1 VKVKRNDPCPRGSGR
16 KYKKCC
22 LGKEEPAPD
31 LLWRRLRETDDKL
44 SDRLM
49 RLARKAF
56 GAEALAVAYNE
67 FLLWPEEEPEEA
79 VLDRHFQTFLP
90 WFVYNWVYDP
100 RDTEVKLSGPA
111 DTTVA
116 ELYARRQGKRLDALE
131 ARLIEATSRRPYSL
145 VEVLQCRAG
154 IGFKVRDLL
163 LGEEIDV
170 LERSG
175 SQGIR
180 PGDILFCRVIRIEHV
195 AMLVGCSSYA
205 IPPRF
210 KPDLIR
216 LRKWLR
222 KGRKMITSDI
232 LNEYDTEIREV
243 YLVLGENLFRPPVLV
258 NADGDPLSF
267 HKILY
272 EIDDPEE
279 AFTKL
284 HALCVTETVE
294 ELRSQAAFD
303 ENGRM
308 RRVEIPWTRKGF
320 ARSNALETTLL
331 VTLTV
336 NGAMLEVE
344 VNSQNRAETIK
355 KEIQKRLG
363 AGARYM
369 RAEIE
374 SLAAAL
380 AKSQEK
386 KRKGRAAR
394 ESEDLME
401 YPEVQEHLG
410 QMIAGNWQS
419 WMDEK
424 IPALGGK
431 TPRKAVRT
439 ADGREMVEAL
449 LLDAERHTGHEG
461 QLKEAE
467 LAAISKVRLELGLSV
482 EE

>member
-1 VKVKRNDPCPRGSGR
+1 VKVKRNDPCPCGSGR

-22 LGKEEPAPD
+22 LDKEQQTPD

-44 SDRLM
+44 SDRML
-49 RLARKAF
+49 RLAQKAF
-56 GAEALAVAYNE
+56 GSEALAVAYNE
-67 FLLWPEEEPEEA
+67 FLLWPEEEPEEE
-79 VLDRHFQTFLP
+79 VLDRHFQTFMP
-90 WFVYNWVYDP
+90 WFVFNWVYDP
-100 RDTEVKLSGPA
+100 RDVEVKLSGPA

-131 ARLIEATSRRPYSL
+131 ARFIEATSRRPYSF
-145 VEVLQCRAG
+145 VEVLQCRPG
-154 IGFKVRDLL
+154 VGFQVRDLL
-163 LGEEIDV
+163 VGEEIDV

-175 SQGIR
+175 SEGIR
-180 PGDILFCRVIRIEHV
+180 PGDILFCRVSRIEHV
-195 AMLVGCSSYA
+195 AMLVGCSSFA

-222 KGRKMITSDI
+222 KGGKKITSDI

-243 YLVLGENLFRPPVLV
+243 YLVLGENLFQPPVLV
-258 NADGDPLSF
+258 NTDGDSLSF
-267 HKILY
+267 HKMFY

-279 AFTKL
+279 AFIKL
-284 HALCVTETVE
+284 HTLCVTETVE
-294 ELRSQAAFD
+294 ELRSLAAFD
-303 ENGRM
+303 ENGRIS
-308 RRVEIPWTRKGF
+308 RVEIPWTRKGF
-320 ARSNALETTLL
+320 AKSNVPESTLLGTLTINGTTLQ
-331 VTLTV
+331 
-336 NGAMLEVE
+336 VE

-363 AGARYM
+363 AGARHM

-380 AKSQEK
+380 AKGEEK
-386 KRKGRAAR
+386 KRKGKAAR
-394 ESEDLME
+394 ESDDLME
-401 YPEVQEHLG
+401 YPEVQEHLR

-419 WMDEK
+419 WMDER

-431 TPRKAVRT
+431 TPRKAVRS
-439 ADGREMVEAL
+439 ADGREMVESL
-449 LLDAERHTGHEG
+449 LVDAERDSAYEG

-467 LAAISKVRLELGLSV
+467 LAAISKVRLELGLSI
-482 EE
+482 ED

>member
-1 VKVKRNDPCPRGSGR
+1 MKVKRNDPCPCGSGR

-22 LGKEEPAPD
+22 LDKEQQTPD

-44 SDRLM
+44 SDRLL
-49 RLARKAF
+49 RLAQKAF
-56 GAEALAVAYNE
+56 GTEALAVAYNE
-67 FLLWPEEEPEEA
+67 FLLWPEEEPEEE
-79 VLDRHFQTFLP
+79 VLDRHFQTFMP
-90 WFVYNWVYDP
+90 WFLFNWVYDP

-111 DTTVA
+111 DATVA
-116 ELYARRQGKRLDALE
+116 ELYMRQRGKRLEALE
-131 ARLIEATSRRPYSL
+131 ARFIEATSRRPYSF
-145 VEVLQCRAG
+145 VEVLHCRPG
-154 IGFKVRDLL
+154 LGFKVRDLL

-175 SQGIR
+175 SEGAR

-195 AMLVGCSSYA
+195 AMLVGCSPFA

-222 KGRKMITSDI
+222 KGRKMITSEV

-243 YLVLGENLFRPPVLV
+243 YLVLGENLFQPPVLV
-258 NADGDPLSF
+258 NTDGDPLSF

-279 AFTKL
+279 AFIKL
-284 HALCVTETVE
+284 HTLCVTETVE

-303 ENGRM
+303 ENGRI
-308 RRVEIPWTRKGF
+308 RRAEIPWTRKGF
-320 ARSNALETTLL
+320 ARSNALDSTLL
-331 VTLTV
+331 GSLTI
-336 NGAMLEVE
+336 NGTMLEIE

-374 SLAAAL
+374 SFAAAL
-380 AKSQEK
+380 AKGEQK
-386 KRKGRAAR
+386 KRKGKAAR

-401 YPEVQEHLG
+401 HPEVQEHLR

-431 TPRKAVRT
+431 TPRKAVRS

-467 LAAISKVRLELGLSV
+467 LAAIKEVRLELGLSP
-482 EE
+482 ED